1 LTIGHLLVLEQLP
14 RVPKQPNILD
24 DSKLEGFMS
33 ALTSI
38 FSWLGR
44 FLKKVR
50 SIVLDLGTALVVM
63 FVVIAI
69 IEALTASGPD
79 VEDPSGKALL
89 IDPAGTVV
97 DQEVFNSESL
107 LTTVTDASSIQIQTR
122 DLIKLIR
129 AAAEDDSIPAVVV
142 DFSSTGF
149 AGPTTAINIAKELKA
164 LRDSGKRVIA
174 FNDRLSTTSY
184 LMASQA
190 SEVWVHP
197 VGSISVRG
205 LGGMRNYN
213 KDLFENLKITIHNYS
228 QGDFKSATETSW
240 RSSMSENDR
249 MQREALLFP
258 IWEEMKS
265 LMAEGRGIESD
276 DIQSFADNYVGFF
289 GEAAIGNIAYAQAN
303 NLIDGT
309 KSFPEFRK
317 YMIEEFGLDEEAETE
332 TYKTI
337 SYAEYAKQL
346 TDDSADSGN
355 QIAVITAEGVIREGE
370 ISQGVAGANGV
381 VKQIRKAHED
391 ESTKAIVFRVN
402 SPGGSI
408 IASEM
413 MRDELLAAKRK
424 GIKVIVSMGDYAA
437 SGGVYISTPADY
449 IFAEPTTITGS
460 IGVAI
465 ALPTLEN
472 AMDYIG
478 VNFDGVVTSKHGG
491 WDPTQAI
498 DDDLDKIFAS
508 WGSEAYDRFIN
519 FVAESRSQTYDDIK
533 AIAGGRVWIATSAKD
548 IGLVDE
554 IGGIDDALTYAA
566 SLAELEDYQVEYYGQ
581 ELSPEEMILKELLEQ
596 LDVSI
601 GEPKVLSALDG
612 IARLYDT
619 FIDIHEPKALLTCKD
634 CLVDLD

>member
-1 LTIGHLLVLEQLP
+1 M
-14 RVPKQPNILD
+14 N
-24 DSKLEGFMS
+24 
-33 ALTSI
+33 ALKSI

-44 FLKKVR
+44 FLEKARTVM
-50 SIVLDLGTALVVM
+50 LNLGTA
-63 FVVIAI
+63 FVLIIITFAI
-69 IEALTASGPD
+69 IGGLSSSGPD
-79 VEDPSGKALL
+79 VTEKDGRVLF
-89 IDPAGTVV
+89 IDPIGTVV
-97 DQEVFNSESL
+97 DQEVFNSDFMFNFGTNSS
-107 LTTVTDASSIQIQTR
+107 TDQIQTR
-122 DLIKLIR
+122 DLIALIR
-129 AAAEDDSIPAVVV
+129 AAAEDEEIPAVFI

-164 LRDSGKRVIA
+164 LRESGKRVIA

-205 LGGMRNYN
+205 LGGMRPYQ
-213 KDLFENLKITIHNYS
+213 KELYENLKINFHNYS
-228 QGDFKSATETSW
+228 QGDFKSAVEGNTRTD
-240 RSSMSENDR
+240 MSENDKL
-249 MQREALLFP
+249 QREALLNP
-258 IWEEMKS
+258 IWDEMKL
-265 LMAEGRGIESD
+265 LMAEGRDIELG
-276 DIQSFADNYVGFF
+276 DIQSFADDYVGFF
-289 GEAAIGNIAYAQAN
+289 GEAAIGNIAYAKAN
-303 NLIDGT
+303 NIIDGT
-309 KSFPEFRK
+309 KSFPEFRQ

-337 SYAEYAKQL
+337 SYNEYADQME
-346 TDDSADSGN
+346 DDFSESEN
-355 QIAVITAEGVIREGE
+355 EIAIITAEGTIMEGE
-370 ISQGVAGANGV
+370 ITQGVAGSSGV
-381 VKQIRKAHED
+381 VKQIRSAHEN
-391 ESTKAIVFRVN
+391 ENTKAIVFRVN

-413 MRDELLAAKRK
+413 MRDELFAAKKK
-424 GIKVIVSMGDYAA
+424 GINVVVSMGDYAA

-498 DDDLDKIFAS
+498 DEDLDKIFAG
-508 WGSEAYDRFIN
+508 WGADAYDRFVN
-519 FVAESRSQTYDDIK
+519 FVADSRSQSYEDIK
-533 AIAGGRVWIATSAKD
+533 AIAGGRVWIATSAKE

-554 IGGIDDALTYAA
+554 IGGIDDAIAYAVNLT
-566 SLAELEDYQVEYYGQ
+566 ELEDYQVEYYGQ
-581 ELSPEEMILKELLEQ
+581 ELSPEELILRELLENF
-596 LDVSI
+596 DVSL
-601 GEPKVLSALDG
+601 GEPKVLSALNGLAD
-612 IARLYDT
+612 LYET
-619 FIDIHEPKALLTCKD
+619 LTDIQEPKALLTCKD

>member
-1 LTIGHLLVLEQLP
+1 M
-14 RVPKQPNILD
+14 N
-24 DSKLEGFMS
+24 
-33 ALTSI
+33 ALKPI
-38 FSWLGR
+38 FSWLAR
-44 FLKKVR
+44 FLEKTRIIMLNV
-50 SIVLDLGTALVVM
+50 GTA
-63 FVVIAI
+63 FVLIFFTI
-69 IEALTASGPD
+69 IIIGALTSGPE
-79 VEDPSGKALL
+79 VKDPSGRVLL
-89 IDPAGTVV
+89 IDPEGTVV
-97 DQEVFNSESL
+97 DQEVFNSDFL
-107 LTTVTDASSIQIQTR
+107 FNIVTDSSTDQIQTR
-122 DLIKLIR
+122 DLIQLIR
-129 AAAEDDSIPAVVV
+129 AAAEDEDIPAVFV

-205 LGGMRNYN
+205 LGGMSPYQ
-213 KDLFENLKITIHNYS
+213 KEFYENLKINIHNYS
-228 QGDFKSATETSW
+228 QGDFKSAVEPNTRTD
-240 RSSMSENDR
+240 MSENDR
-249 MQREALLFP
+249 MQREAILNP
-258 IWEEMKS
+258 IWDEMKS

-276 DIQSFADNYVGFF
+276 DIQSFADDYVAFI
-289 GEAAIGNIAYAQAN
+289 GEAAIGNIAYAKAN
-303 NLIDGT
+303 NIIDGT
-309 KSFPEFRK
+309 KSFPEFRQ

-337 SYAEYAKQL
+337 SYNEYAKQI
-346 TDDSADSGN
+346 DEDFSDSDN
-355 QIAVITAEGVIREGE
+355 QIAVITAEGAIMEGD
-370 ISQGVAGANGV
+370 ITQGVAGADGV
-381 VKQIRKAHED
+381 VKQIRSAYED
-391 ESTKAIVFRVN
+391 ENTKAIVFRVN

-408 IASEM
+408 IGSEM

-424 GIKVIVSMGDYAA
+424 GINVIVSMGDYAA

-498 DDDLDKIFAS
+498 NDDLDKIFAS
-508 WGSEAYDRFIN
+508 WGADAYDRFIN
-519 FVAESRSQTYDDIK
+519 FVAESRSQSYEDIK
-533 AIAGGRVWIATSAKD
+533 EIAGGRIWIATSAKE

-554 IGGIDDALTYAA
+554 IGGIDDAITYAA
-566 SLAELEDYQVEYYGQ
+566 NIAELEDYKVEYYG
-581 ELSPEEMILKELLEQ
+581 EERSLEETILKELLENF
-596 LDVSI
+596 DVSL
-601 GEPKVLSALDG
+601 GEPKVLSALNGLASLYETLTG
-612 IARLYDT
+612 IQ
-619 FIDIHEPKALLTCKD
+619 EPKALLTCKD

>member
-1 LTIGHLLVLEQLP
+1 M
-14 RVPKQPNILD
+14 N
-24 DSKLEGFMS
+24 
-33 ALTSI
+33 ALKSI

-44 FLKKVR
+44 FLEKARTVM
-50 SIVLDLGTALVVM
+50 LNLGTA
-63 FVVIAI
+63 FVLIFFTI
-69 IEALTASGPD
+69 IIIGAFTSSGPE
-79 VEDPSGKALL
+79 VKDPSGRVLF
-89 IDPAGTVV
+89 IDPVGTVV
-97 DQEVFNSESL
+97 DQEVFNSDFLSQL
-107 LTTVTDASSIQIQTR
+107 GADSSMDQIQTR
-122 DLIKLIR
+122 DLIQLIR
-129 AAAEDDSIPAVVV
+129 AAAEDEEIPAVFI
-142 DFSSTGF
+142 DFSATGF

-164 LRDSGKRVIA
+164 LRESGKRVIA
-174 FNDRLSTTSY
+174 MNDRLSTTSY

-213 KDLFENLKITIHNYS
+213 KDLFDNLKITIHNYS

-240 RSSMSENDR
+240 RSSMSDNDR

-258 IWEEMKS
+258 IWDEMKS

-276 DIQSFADNYVGFF
+276 DIQSFADDYVGFF
-289 GEAAIGNIAYAQAN
+289 GEAAIGNIAYAKAN
-303 NLIDGT
+303 NIIDGT
-309 KSFPEFRK
+309 KSFPEFRQ

-337 SYAEYAKQL
+337 SYNEYAKQI
-346 TDDSADSGN
+346 DDELSESDN
-355 QIAVITAEGVIREGE
+355 HIAVITAEGAIMEGE
-370 ISQGVAGANGV
+370 ITQGVAGANGV
-381 VKQIRKAHED
+381 VKQIRSAHED
-391 ESTKAIVFRVN
+391 ENTKAIVFRVN

-413 MRDELLAAKRK
+413 MRDELFAAKEK
-424 GIKVIVSMGDYAA
+424 GIDVIVSMGDYAA

-491 WDPTQAI
+491 WDTTQAI
-498 DDDLDKIFAS
+498 DDDLDKIFAG
-508 WGSEAYDRFIN
+508 WGADAYDRFVS
-519 FVAESRSQTYDDIK
+519 FVAESRSQSYDDIK
-533 AIAGGRVWIATSAKD
+533 KIAGGRVWIATSAKG

-554 IGGIDDALTYAA
+554 IGGIDDAIAYAA
-566 SLAELEDYQVEYYGQ
+566 DKAELEDYQVEYYGQ
-581 ELSPEEMILKELLEQ
+581 ELSPEELILRELLENF
-596 LDVSI
+596 DVSL
-601 GEPKVLSALDG
+601 GKPKVLSTLNGLANFYETLTG
-612 IARLYDT
+612 IQ
-619 FIDIHEPKALLTCKD
+619 EPKALLTCKD

>member
-1 LTIGHLLVLEQLP
+1 MNTL
-14 RVPKQPNILD
+14 K
-24 DSKLEGFMS
+24 
-33 ALTSI
+33 SI

-44 FLKKVR
+44 FLEKARTVM
-50 SIVLDLGTALVVM
+50 LNLGTA
-63 FVVIAI
+63 FVLIFFTI
-69 IEALTASGPD
+69 IIIGALTSSGPE
-79 VEDPSGKALL
+79 VKDPSGRVLF
-89 IDPAGTVV
+89 IDPVGTVV
-97 DQEVFNSESL
+97 DQEVFN
-107 LTTVTDASSIQIQTR
+107 TDFLSSIGADSSMDQIQTR
-122 DLIKLIR
+122 DLIQLIR
-129 AAAEDDSIPAVVV
+129 AAAEDEEIPAVFI
-142 DFSSTGF
+142 DFSATGF

-164 LRDSGKRVIA
+164 LRESGKRVIA
-174 FNDRLSTTSY
+174 MNDRLSTTSY

-213 KDLFENLKITIHNYS
+213 KDLFDNLKITIHNYS

-240 RSSMSENDR
+240 RSSMSDNDR

-258 IWEEMKS
+258 IWDEMKL
-265 LMAEGRGIESD
+265 LMAEGRGIELD
-276 DIQSFADNYVGFF
+276 DIQSFADDYVGFF
-289 GEAAIGNIAYAQAN
+289 GEAAIGNIAYAEAN
-303 NLIDGT
+303 NIIDGT
-309 KSFPEFRK
+309 KSFPEFRQ

-337 SYAEYAKQL
+337 SYNEYAKQIDEEL
-346 TDDSADSGN
+346 SESDN
-355 QIAVITAEGVIREGE
+355 HIAVITAEGAIMEGE
-370 ISQGVAGANGV
+370 ITQGVAGANGV
-381 VKQIRKAHED
+381 VKQIRSAHED
-391 ESTKAIVFRVN
+391 ENTKAIVFRVN

-413 MRDELLAAKRK
+413 MRDELFAAKEK
-424 GIKVIVSMGDYAA
+424 GIDVIVSMGDYAA
-437 SGGVYISTPADY
+437 SGAVYISTPADY

-498 DDDLDKIFAS
+498 DDDLDKIFAG
-508 WGSEAYDRFIN
+508 WGADAYDRFVS
-519 FVAESRSQTYDDIK
+519 FVAESRSQSYEDIK
-533 AIAGGRVWIATSAKD
+533 AIAGGRVWIATSAKE

-554 IGGIDDALTYAA
+554 IGGIDDAIAYAA
-566 SLAELEDYQVEYYGQ
+566 NMAELEDYQVEYYGQ
-581 ELSPEEMILKELLEQ
+581 ELSPEELIIRELLENF
-596 LDVSI
+596 DVSV
-601 GEPKVLSALDG
+601 GEPKVLSALNGLAD
-612 IARLYDT
+612 LYET
-619 FIDIHEPKALLTCKD
+619 LADIQEPKALLTCKD

>member
-1 LTIGHLLVLEQLP
+1 M
-14 RVPKQPNILD
+14 N
-24 DSKLEGFMS
+24 
-33 ALTSI
+33 ALKTI

-44 FLKKVR
+44 FLQRVR
-50 SIVLDLGTALVVM
+50 TILLDLGTLVI
-63 FVVIAI
+63 VVLLATTI
-69 IEALTASGPD
+69 IGALTSFGP
-79 VEDPSGKALL
+79 EDT
-89 IDPAGTVV
+89 DPAGKVLFINPQGVVV
-97 DQEVFNSESL
+97 DQEVFNSDSL
-107 LTTVTDASSIQIQTR
+107 FDAATDSSTDQIQTR

-129 AAAEDDSIPAVVV
+129 AAAQDEDIPAVVV
-142 DFSSTGF
+142 DFSSANF

-190 SEVWVHP
+190 SEIWVHP
-197 VGSISVRG
+197 VGSVSVRG

-228 QGDFKSATETSW
+228 QGDFKSATEPSW
-240 RSSMSENDR
+240 RSDMSENDR
-249 MQREALLFP
+249 MQREAILFP
-258 IWEEMKS
+258 IWDEMKA
-265 LMAEGRGIESD
+265 LMAEGRGIESS
-276 DIQSFADNYVGFF
+276 DIQAFADNYVGFF

-317 YMIEEFGLDEEAETE
+317 YMIEEFGKDEEAETE

-337 SYAEYAKQL
+337 SYAEYEKQIE
-346 TDDSADSGN
+346 DDVVESDN
-355 QIAVITAEGVIREGE
+355 QIAVVTAEGAIREGE
-370 ISQGVAGANGV
+370 ISQGVAGADGI
-381 VKQIRKAHED
+381 VKQIRSAHED
-391 ESTKAIVFRVN
+391 DNTKVIVFRVN

-413 MRDELLAAKRK
+413 MRDELLAAKSK
-424 GIKVIVSMGDYAA
+424 GIKVVVSMGDYAA

-491 WDPTQAI
+491 WDPAQAI
-498 DDDLDKIFAS
+498 DEDLDKIFAG
-508 WGSEAYDRFIN
+508 WGAEAYDRFIN
-519 FVAESRSQTYDDIK
+519 FVAESREQSYEDIK
-533 AIAGGRVWIATSAKD
+533 AIAGGRVWIATSAKE

-554 IGGIDDALTYAA
+554 IGGIDDAIAYAA
-566 SLAELEDYQVEYYGQ
+566 DLEGLEDYRVEYYR
-581 ELSPEEMILKELLEQ
+581 EKLSPEEAFLKEVLEN
-596 LDVSI
+596 LDVSLAQ
-601 GEPKVLSALDG
+601 PSVLSALDG
-612 IARLYDT
+612 VAELYET
-619 FIDIHEPKALLTCKD
+619 LVDIHEPKALLTCKD
-634 CLVDLD
+634 CLVELD

>member
-1 LTIGHLLVLEQLP
+1 VMNTI
-14 RVPKQPNILD
+14 K
-24 DSKLEGFMS
+24 
-33 ALTSI
+33 AI
-38 FSWLGR
+38 FSWIGR
-44 FLKKVR
+44 FLQKVR
-50 SIVLDLGTALVVM
+50 TILLDFGTALVVIFLAM
-63 FVVIAI
+63 AI
-69 IEALTASGPD
+69 IGALTSSEPE
-79 VEDPSGKALL
+79 VVDPSGRVLF
-89 IDPAGTVV
+89 INPQGVVV

-107 LTTVTDASSIQIQTR
+107 LDVATDSSIEQIQTR

-129 AAAEDDSIPAVVV
+129 AAAQDESIPAVFV
-142 DFSSTGF
+142 DFSSAGF

-174 FNDRLSTTSY
+174 FSDRLSTASY

-205 LGGMRNYN
+205 IGGMRNYN

-228 QGDFKSATETSW
+228 QGDFKSATEPSW
-240 RSSMSENDR
+240 RSDMSENDR

-258 IWEEMKS
+258 IWDEMKA
-265 LMAEGRGIESD
+265 LMAAGRGIEPN

-309 KSFPEFRK
+309 KSFPEFRQ
-317 YMIEEFGLDEEAETE
+317 YMIEEFGEDEEAETE

-337 SYAEYAKQL
+337 SSAEYAEQI
-346 TDDSADSGN
+346 DDDLSESAN
-355 QIAVITAEGVIREGE
+355 QIAVITAEGAISEGE
-370 ISQGVAGANGV
+370 ISQGVAGADGIV
-381 VKQIRKAHED
+381 QQIRSAHED
-391 ESTKAIVFRVN
+391 ENTKVIVFRVN

-424 GIKVIVSMGDYAA
+424 GLKVVVSMGDYAA

-465 ALPTLEN
+465 ALPTFEN

-498 DDDLDKIFAS
+498 DEDLDKIFAG
-508 WGSEAYDRFIN
+508 WGAEAYDRFIA
-519 FVAESRSQTYDDIK
+519 FVAESRSQSYEDIK
-533 AIAGGRVWIATSAKD
+533 AIAGGRVWIATSAKE

-554 IGGIDDALTYAA
+554 IGGIEDAIAYAA
-566 SLAELEDYQVEYYGQ
+566 NLEGLDDYQVEYYR
-581 ELSPEEMILKELLEQ
+581 ETLSPEEMFLKELLENF
-596 LDVSI
+596 DVSLA
-601 GEPKVLSALDG
+601 EPSVLSALDG
-612 IARLYDT
+612 VAELYETLVDLN
-619 FIDIHEPKALLTCKD
+619 EPKALLTCKD

>member
-1 LTIGHLLVLEQLP
+1 M
-14 RVPKQPNILD
+14 K
-24 DSKLEGFMS
+24 
-33 ALTSI
+33 ALKSI

-44 FLKKVR
+44 FLEKARTVM
-50 SIVLDLGTALVVM
+50 LNLGTA
-63 FVVIAI
+63 FVLIFFTI
-69 IEALTASGPD
+69 IIIGALTSSGPE
-79 VEDPSGKALL
+79 VKDPSGRVLF
-89 IDPAGTVV
+89 IDPVGTVV
-97 DQEVFNSESL
+97 DQEVFN
-107 LTTVTDASSIQIQTR
+107 TDFLSSIGADSSMDQIQTR
-122 DLIKLIR
+122 DLIQLIR
-129 AAAEDDSIPAVVV
+129 AAAEDEDIPAVFI
-142 DFSSTGF
+142 DFSATGF

-164 LRDSGKRVIA
+164 LRESGKRVIA
-174 FNDRLSTTSY
+174 MNDRLSTTSY

-213 KDLFENLKITIHNYS
+213 KDLFDNLKITIHNYS

-240 RSSMSENDR
+240 RSSMSDNDR

-258 IWEEMKS
+258 IWDEMKL
-265 LMAEGRGIESD
+265 LMAEGRGIELD
-276 DIQSFADNYVGFF
+276 DIQSFADDYVGFF
-289 GEAAIGNIAYAQAN
+289 GEAAIGNIAYAEAN
-303 NLIDGT
+303 NIIDGT
-309 KSFPEFRK
+309 KSFPEFRQ

-337 SYAEYAKQL
+337 SYNEYAKQIDEEL
-346 TDDSADSGN
+346 SESDN
-355 QIAVITAEGVIREGE
+355 HIAVITAEGAIMEGE
-370 ISQGVAGANGV
+370 ITQGVAGANGV
-381 VKQIRKAHED
+381 VKQIRSAHED
-391 ESTKAIVFRVN
+391 KNTKAIVFRVN

-413 MRDELLAAKRK
+413 MRDELFAAKEK
-424 GIKVIVSMGDYAA
+424 GIDVIVSMGDYAA

-498 DDDLDKIFAS
+498 DDDLDKIFAG
-508 WGSEAYDRFIN
+508 WGADAYDRFVS
-519 FVAESRSQTYDDIK
+519 FVAESRSQSYEDIK
-533 AIAGGRVWIATSAKD
+533 AIAGGRVWIATSAKE

-554 IGGIDDALTYAA
+554 IGGIDDAIAYAA
-566 SLAELEDYQVEYYGQ
+566 NMAELEDYQVEYYGQ
-581 ELSPEEMILKELLEQ
+581 ELSPEELILRELLENF
-596 LDVSI
+596 DVSV
-601 GEPKVLSALDG
+601 GEPKVLSALNGLAD
-612 IARLYDT
+612 LYET
-619 FIDIHEPKALLTCKD
+619 LADIQEPKALLTCKD